1 MEQGQTWMKPDL
13 ILEAGEFVLGVAV
26 GIGICGLLI
35 SGELGQA
42 SAAPRPTPV
51 VVAKGKTDEQRQW
64 LEERIEF
71 LERHLAA
78 LDQAASDG
86 RRA

>member
-1 MEQGQTWMKPDL
+1 MEQRQTWMKADL

-35 SGELGQA
+35 SVELGQA

-51 VVAKGKTDEQRQW
+51 VVPRARPTSS
-64 LEERIEF
+64 
-71 LERHLAA
+71 
-78 LDQAASDG
+78 ASG
-86 RRA
+86 WRSGSSFSSGAWPL